1 MTIEQYVRT
10 IEVHDQIKK
19 LASAQS
25 SIRCSHWEVK
35 LSFIKRGKFSNLTH
49 WCICNNM
56 DGIQDILDK
65 HEKMIRQEIED
76 KIKMLNQ
83 EIEKL

>member
-1 MTIEQYVRT
+1 MTTEQYVRT

-25 SIRCSHWEVK
+25 SIRRSHWEVK
-35 LSFIKRGKFSNLTH
+35 LSFISRGKFPNVTH

-56 DGIQDILDK
+56 DGIQDILDR
-65 HEKMIRQEIED
+65 HEMMIRQEIED
-76 KIKMLNQ
+76 KIKILNQ